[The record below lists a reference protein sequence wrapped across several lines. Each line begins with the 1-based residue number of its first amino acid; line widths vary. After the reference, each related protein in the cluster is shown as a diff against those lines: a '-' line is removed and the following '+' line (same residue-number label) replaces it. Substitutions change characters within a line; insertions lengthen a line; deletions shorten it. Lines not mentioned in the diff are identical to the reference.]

1 MRPPAR
7 RWSRR
12 HFTEVDA
19 NVQDENVGEEQHP
32 SERPACGG
40 LESAEVEAGEG
51 RRSRAALGPSDVDG
65 RVGALVGPARSTKS
79 VKSDTLPRGPSAEAS
94 SVPRS
99 KPVKAA
105 RVDRADVD
113 VEQAVVGVEESGP
126 EEPRVRGG
134 ACQPSPAS
142 LVPPCGGVQAG
153 RPQLARAPHPH
164 FM

>member
-1 MRPPAR
+1 M
-7 RWSRR
+7 
-12 HFTEVDA
+12 
-19 NVQDENVGEEQHP
+19 
-32 SERPACGG
+32 
-40 LESAEVEAGEG
+40 
-51 RRSRAALGPSDVDG
+51 
-65 RVGALVGPARSTKS
+65 
-79 VKSDTLPRGPSAEAS
+79 
-94 SVPRS
+94 PRS

-105 RVDRADVD
+105 RVDRAEVD

-164 FM
+164 FT